1 MQKKCINLEEEM
13 ELEIRNITKD
23 YNGKRVVNDVSIKI
37 SSGVW
42 GLLGTN
48 GAGKTTLM
56 RMIAGILKP
65 TIGEIFY
72 NGVNIINLGESYR
85 ELFGYLPQTFGFN
98 PEFNVQNYLEYIAC
112 LKGLDGYETKK
123 KIEQFL
129 DIMGLRDVRKKQ
141 IKKLSGGMQRRVG
154 IAQALLNDPK
164 VLVLDEPT
172 SGLDPA
178 ERIYF
183 RNILSEFSKD
193 RIVIISTHIVSDVEY
208 IATQNVIMKD
218 GFIIANGKTVD
229 LIAKIRGKV
238 FESVMPVSM
247 YKRFEQTAACIVN
260 MKNIDKERIVVRY
273 IANKSMTRN
282 SKSRY
287 PRLEDLYLWVFR
299 DTLGKRGNLS

>member
-1 MQKKCINLEEEM
+1 M